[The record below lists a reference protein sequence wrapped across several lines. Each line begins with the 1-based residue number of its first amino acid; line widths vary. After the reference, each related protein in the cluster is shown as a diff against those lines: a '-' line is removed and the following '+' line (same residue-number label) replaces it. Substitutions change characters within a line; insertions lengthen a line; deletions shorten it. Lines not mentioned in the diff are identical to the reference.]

1 MTSPA
6 GPADTR
12 SYILERLLGDSGEAS
27 SVIGAGRSMAERAVP
42 GIQASLN
49 AQLAAPVTVE
59 LRAVEVARVA
69 EARSTGGDNF
79 AMSIVASATS
89 SDALTM
95 VIDAKAV
102 AIMVCALFGADPEQP
117 VTPITRDFSQ
127 IELNVANLTLE
138 TIAQVLNGSG
148 RRSLE
153 LKLPVP
159 SVLTGGEAERRM
171 LRDGPGLRIVFGVA
185 TPLETGTVT
194 VMIPQRVL
202 LTRGNDFKKDADS
215 ATVGHWRARFSEEV
229 MRSTVTLKATMPL
242 SRLTL
247 GQIAGLAP
255 GQVIE
260 LDETAQVNA
269 RLTAR
274 DRTLFVCEFGKLG
287 QNYTV
292 RIRHPFD
299 AGQDFIDGLTAG

>member
-1 MTSPA
+1 L
-6 GPADTR
+6 
-12 SYILERLLGDSGEAS
+12 ILERLLGDSGES
-27 SVIGAGRSMAERAVP
+27 SNVIGAGRSMAERAVP
-42 GIQASLN
+42 GIQSRFN
-49 AQLAAPVTVE
+49 SQLASPVSIE

-69 EARSTGGDNF
+69 EARATAGDNF

-95 VIDAKAV
+95 VIDAQAV

-117 VTPITRDFSQ
+117 VTPITRAFSQ
-127 IELNVANLTLE
+127 IELDVANLALE

-159 SVLTGGEAERRM
+159 PVLSGGEAARRM
-171 LRDGPGLRIVFGVA
+171 LRDGPGLRIVFGIA

-202 LTRGNDFKKDADS
+202 LQRGNDPKKDADP
-215 ATVGHWRARFSEEV
+215 ATASHWRARFSEEV
-229 MRSTVTLKATMPL
+229 MRSTVMLEAIMPL
-242 SRLTL
+242 GRLTL
-247 GQIAGLAP
+247 GDLAAFHP

-260 LDETAQVNA
+260 LEGSAQSHTK
-269 RLTAR
+269 LTAR
-274 DRTLFVCEFGKLG
+274 DKTLFVCEFGKLG

-292 RIRHPFD
+292 RIRHPYD
-299 AGQDFIDGLTAG
+299 AGQDFIDGLLPG